1 MICHGVGEVC
11 ADIFQAQDIGDELGE
26 IVGVRG
32 NLLGALCEL
41 IVANVLSDEFLL
53 VSGGTRARARRN
65 HNCVPFA
72 VKDGFEGS
80 NVVASD
86 LGGIFEVA
94 GVGMHLAAADLA
106 FREDDFMAQSFKQR
120 DCCLRGLGEHDV
132 CQAS

>member
-1 MICHGVGEVC
+1 MC
-11 ADIFQAQDIGDELGE
+11 
-26 IVGVRG
+26 G

-41 IVANVLSDEFLL
+41 IVANVFSDELL
-53 VSGGTRARARRN
+53 LMSGCTRARAGRN

-94 GVGMHLAAADLA
+94 GVGVHLAAADLA
-106 FREDDFMAQSFKQR
+106 FREDNFMAQSFKQR
-120 DCCLRGLGEHDV
+120 DCCLCGLGEHGV
-132 CQAS
+132 CKAGRK

>member
-1 MICHGVGEVC
+1 MC
-11 ADIFQAQDIGDELGE
+11 
-26 IVGVRG
+26 G

-41 IVANVLSDEFLL
+41 IVANVFSDELL
-53 VSGGTRARARRN
+53 LMSGCTRARAGRN

-94 GVGMHLAAADLA
+94 GVGVHLAAADLA
-106 FREDDFMAQSFKQR
+106 FREDNFMAQSFKQR
-120 DCCLRGLGEHDV
+120 DCCLCGLGEHDV